1 MSLKGTQGFGSK
13 NTGKDVLGIGNSKS
27 VGTEE

>member
-1 MSLKGTQGFGSK
+1 MSLKGTEEVGRK
-13 NTGKDVLGIGNSKS
+13 NAGKNILGIGNSKS